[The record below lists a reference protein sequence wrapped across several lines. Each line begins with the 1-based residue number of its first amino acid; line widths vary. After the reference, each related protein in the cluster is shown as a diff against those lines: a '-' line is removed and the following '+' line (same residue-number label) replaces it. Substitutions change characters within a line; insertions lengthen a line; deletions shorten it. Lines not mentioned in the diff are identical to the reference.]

1 MSGLTAKRSY
11 RRFIAGLT
19 AILMA
24 VIVSTAEAVETI
36 IVGEIVNETTGEA
49 IPNVNIHFRGTKI
62 GTSSDANGAYAL
74 RVDMQAKAQLVF
86 SAVGYY
92 TQRFEIEPGSMAGL
106 QVSMRE
112 KVATLTEVVIAPNE
126 NPALAILRQVREHRK
141 ENDRTLHAD
150 LMTDVKRE
158 QTLYVSHIGKRQLRR
173 ALWRSLQAG
182 MIAQEDSTYILP
194 LYRETQTYR
203 LNGKEMI
210 PANDQRTQALILTST
225 DYSALIGSE
234 GNLNFYA
241 PSVSLMKHAFLSP
254 LAPSGNLY
262 YRYYLTES
270 EANGLT
276 ESEANDLT
284 AERSD
289 SASGPSAE
297 GGLVRIAF
305 RTRNP
310 FYATFNGEMV
320 IDTTTF
326 ALRAINAYVPAEVAV
341 NYVNTLHVS
350 QTLLPDGSIADEH
363 ISALLDVNIKSE
375 KAGTVFPTLLL
386 NTSLS
391 RDPRT
396 TSLPSLPSLPSSTSY
411 TSSSSSSSSS
421 SSPSSPS
428 SSEVSADSAFAAL
441 DSLPII
447 KTAKWFATIA
457 TTGYIPTGSFLDIGH
472 IEEIL
477 QVNHHEGVHLGLP
490 FRTNE
495 KMSKIVSLEASVG
508 YGIKDR
514 RAKGLG
520 RISVNLPTLRR
531 NILQLEYHDRYVWSE
546 VDDFDRLMRENSM
559 GWRNF
564 DFTSYAFEALH
575 RDKKCVNTAIRQ
587 RQLQFHWFADW
598 TSFLETHAYV
608 RIGNQPADIQLSNS
622 QIFKSSNINYQSLS
636 LIARFS
642 WGERKYDGYFL
653 RRYAYSSKY
662 PVLYVGL
669 EGGHWSPTGT
679 KSADLTAQRSNSA
692 NGLSAEG
699 GLFTH
704 LRLMLTQHA
713 NLGMGGT
720 LTYVVQGGAIF
731 GKVPPTLLWHAN
743 ANQGY
748 AYDPYRFT
756 MLHGYEL
763 MADKYVALHAEW
775 NGQGILFNLIPGIR
789 WLHLRELVEAK
800 IAYGY
805 LSEIHK
811 SQITNVKSQH
821 NFYAEVGVGLGNI
834 LRVCDL
840 YSVWGYTKESRW
852 QWAMRF
858 RIHLGL

>member
-1 MSGLTAKRSY
+1 MTKLRNIVFLGLLALGSW
-11 RRFIAGLT
+11 LH
-19 AILMA
+19 
-24 VIVSTAEAVETI
+24 AVETI

-150 LMTDVKRE
+150 LTTDVKRE

-203 LNGKEMI
+203 LNGKEMT

-262 YRYYLTES
+262 YRYYLDEDLS
-270 EANGLT
+270 VSPKDGL
-276 ESEANDLT
+276 
-284 AERSD
+284 
-289 SASGPSAE
+289 SAE
-297 GGLVRIAF
+297 GGPYSVSPKDGLVRIAF

-350 QTLLPDGSIADEH
+350 QTLLPDGPIADEH

-386 NTSLS
+386 TTTLRNPDAAVV
-391 RDPRT
+391 RDHGMTELRD
-396 TSLPSLPSLPSSTSY
+396 Y
-411 TSSSSSSSSS
+411 DSSSAA
-421 SSPSSPS
+421 P
-428 SSEVSADSAFAAL
+428 DSAFAEL

-447 KTAKWFATIA
+447 RTAKWFATIA

-608 RIGNQPADIQLSNS
+608 RVGNQPADIGGQNS
-622 QIFKSSNINYQSLS
+622 EVRIQNSEFRGQNSDINYQSLS

-704 LRLMLTQHA
+704 MRMMLTQHA

-789 WLHLRELVEAK
+789 WLHLRELVEGK

-805 LSEIHK
+805 LSEIHN
-811 SQITNVKSQH
+811 SQITNVKSPH

-840 YSVWGYTKESRW
+840 YSVWGYTKDTRW

>member
-141 ENDRTLHAD
+141 ENDRTLHTD
-150 LMTDVKRE
+150 LTTDVKRE

-270 EANGLT
+270 EANDLT
-276 ESEANDLT
+276 ESAANDLT
-284 AERSD
+284 AERSNSPKD
-289 SASGPSAE
+289 GLTGEA
-297 GGLVRIAF
+297 GLVKIAF

-350 QTLLPDGSIADEH
+350 QSLLPDGSIADEH

-375 KAGTVFPTLLL
+375 KAGTVFPTLLF

-396 TSLPSLPSLPSSTSY
+396 TSLPSLPSLPSS
-411 TSSSSSSSSS
+411 SSSSSSSSFS
-421 SSPSSPS
+421 SSPS

-608 RIGNQPADIQLSNS
+608 RIGNQPADISGQSSDFRIQNS
-622 QIFKSSNINYQSLS
+622 DINYQSLS

-679 KSADLTAQRSNSA
+679 KSADLTAQRFNSA

-789 WLHLRELVEAK
+789 WLHLRELVETK

-811 SQITNVKSQH
+811 SQITNVKSPH
-821 NFYAEVGVGLGNI
+821 NFYAEIGVGLGNI

>member
-1 MSGLTAKRSY
+1 
-11 RRFIAGLT
+11 
-19 AILMA
+19 
-24 VIVSTAEAVETI
+24 
-36 IVGEIVNETTGEA
+36 
-49 IPNVNIHFRGTKI
+49 
-62 GTSSDANGAYAL
+62 
-74 RVDMQAKAQLVF
+74 
-86 SAVGYY
+86 
-92 TQRFEIEPGSMAGL
+92 
-106 QVSMRE
+106 
-112 KVATLTEVVIAPNE
+112 
-126 NPALAILRQVREHRK
+126 
-141 ENDRTLHAD
+141 
-150 LMTDVKRE
+150 
-158 QTLYVSHIGKRQLRR
+158 
-173 ALWRSLQAG
+173 
-182 MIAQEDSTYILP
+182 
-194 LYRETQTYR
+194 
-203 LNGKEMI
+203 
-210 PANDQRTQALILTST
+210 
-225 DYSALIGSE
+225 
-234 GNLNFYA
+234 
-241 PSVSLMKHAFLSP
+241 
-254 LAPSGNLY
+254 
-262 YRYYLTES
+262 
-270 EANGLT
+270 
-276 ESEANDLT
+276 
-284 AERSD
+284 
-289 SASGPSAE
+289 
-297 GGLVRIAF
+297 
-305 RTRNP
+305 
-310 FYATFNGEMV
+310 MV

-350 QTLLPDGSIADEH
+350 QSLLPDGSIADEH

-375 KAGTVFPTLLL
+375 KAGTIFPTLLL

-396 TSLPSLPSLPSSTSY
+396 TSLPSLPSLPSSTSS
-411 TSSSSSSSSS
+411 T
-421 SSPSSPS
+421 SSPS

-447 KTAKWFATIA
+447 RTAKWFATIA

-608 RIGNQPADIQLSNS
+608 RIGNQPADISGQNLDFRFQRSDFRGQNS
-622 QIFKSSNINYQSLS
+622 DINYQSLS

-679 KSADLTAQRSNSA
+679 KNADLTAQRSNRA

-789 WLHLRELVEAK
+789 WLHLRELVEGK

-811 SQITNVKSQH
+811 SQITNVKSPH

-840 YSVWGYTKESRW
+840 YSVWGYTKDTRW